1 MTTLVQ
7 NDISKMVK
15 DQLKRKEEHKKLLA
29 AERLVNQHK
38 KTIEE
43 LKATNKQK
51 EELGV
56 EWANCPIGLPTADEC
71 MEEICRAYEYLITRK
86 GIGY

>member
-1 MTTLVQ
+1 
-7 NDISKMVK
+7 MVK

-51 EELGV
+51 EEQLQYTKD
-56 EWANCPIGLPTADEC
+56 CLKDHQKFSDF
-71 MEEICRAYEYLITRK
+71 L
-86 GIGY
+86 